1 MKMLTNIYKSVAN
14 EKRLKMLLLLLKNKE
29 MKLKD
34 IYRKL
39 RIPQATA
46 SRNLKI
52 LEKNHF
58 VSSWYERGEV
68 FYSIVESD
76 DFPYNK
82 VILDSIK
89 KRNKEKNS

>member
-68 FYSIVESD
+68 FYSIIESD

-82 VILDSIK
+82 VILDSIRRRK
-89 KRNKEKNS
+89 KEKGS

>member
-89 KRNKEKNS
+89 KRNKEKNL

>member
-1 MKMLTNIYKSVAN
+1 MDMLVNVYKSVAN
-14 EKRLKMLLLLLKNKE
+14 RKRVKMLILLIKERE
-29 MKLKD
+29 MKLRD
-34 IYRKL
+34 IYKNL
-39 RIPQATA
+39 KIPQATA

-68 FYSIVESD
+68 FYSIIESD

-82 VILDSIK
+82 AILDSIRRRK
-89 KRNKEKNS
+89 KEKG

>member
-1 MKMLTNIYKSVAN
+1 MLTNIYKSVAN